1 MDVRAIQRIPLQLSQ
16 NSIVASIQVDLSD
29 ELLRLFREDLLRL
42 LQSSEAEGII
52 LDFSGVEII
61 DAEDWAAIRR
71 TMTMANLMGTRS
83 IVAGLRPGVVSA
95 LVELEVDVED
105 IDAAL
110 NLDEALKL
118 MAAFRVKSEE
128 IGEVDSRDGE
138 VAQGEQG

>member
-29 ELLRLFREDLLRL
+29 ELLRLFREDLLNL
-42 LQSSEAEGII
+42 LQSSEADGII

-61 DAEDWAAIRR
+61 DAEDWAAIRG

>member
-16 NSIVASIQVDLSD
+16 SSIVASIQVDLSD
-29 ELLRLFREDLLRL
+29 ELLRLFREDLLNL
-42 LQSSEAEGII
+42 LQTSEADGII

-61 DAEDWAAIRR
+61 DAEDWEAIRG
-71 TMTMANLMGTRS
+71 TMTMANLMGARS

-118 MAAFRVKSEE
+118 MAAFRVKSEG

>member
-1 MDVRAIQRIPLQLSQ
+1 MDVRVMLECVHSFLQSR
-16 NSIVASIQVDLSD
+16 IVASIQVDLSD
-29 ELLRLFREDLLRL
+29 ELLRLFREDLLNL
-42 LQSSEAEGII
+42 LQTSEADGII

-61 DAEDWAAIRR
+61 DAEDWEAIRG
-71 TMTMANLMGTRS
+71 TMTMANLMGARS

-118 MAAFRVKSEE
+118 MAAFRVKSEG

>member
-29 ELLRLFREDLLRL
+29 ELLRLFREDLLNL
-42 LQSSEAEGII
+42 LQASEAEGII

-61 DAEDWAAIRR
+61 DAEDWAAIRG

-138 VAQGEQG
+138 MAQGEQG

>member
-29 ELLRLFREDLLRL
+29 ELLRLFREDLLNL

-61 DAEDWAAIRR
+61 DAEDWAAIRG

-138 VAQGEQG
+138 MAQGEQG

>member
-16 NSIVASIQVDLSD
+16 NCIVASIQVDLND
-29 ELLRLFREDLLRL
+29 DLLRLFREDLLSL
-42 LQSSEAEGII
+42 LQSSEADGII

-61 DAEDWAAIRR
+61 DGEDWDAIRG
-71 TMTMANLMGTRS
+71 TMTMANLMGARS
-83 IVAGLRPGVVSA
+83 IVAGLRPGVVSS

-118 MAAFRVKSEE
+118 MAAFRVMSEE
-128 IGEVDSRDGE
+128 NEEAESRDGE
-138 VAQGEQG
+138 AAQGDGR

>member
-16 NSIVASIQVDLSD
+16 NCIVASIQVDLSD
-29 ELLRLFREDLLRL
+29 ELLRQFREDLLSL
-42 LQSSEAEGII
+42 LQSSGADAII

-61 DAEDWAAIRR
+61 DGDEWEAVRG
-71 TMTMANLMGTRS
+71 TMTMANLMGARS
-83 IVAGLRPGVVSA
+83 IVAGLHPGVVSA

-118 MAAFRVKSEE
+118 MVAFRVESEE
-128 IGEVDSRDGE
+128 LGEADSRDGE
-138 VAQGEQG
+138 ATQGE